1 MKRRLPKLLEVEG
14 VKNKLRFSQSVVVW
28 ILSCE
33 VDTLGHLC
41 RVTAGSL
48 ALDPHLKVHGH
59 LHSALRPIVYRL
71 GDIKALPAGFV
82 NGNQPEEVMVLT
94 ISMHVP

>member
-1 MKRRLPKLLEVEG
+1 MKPRLPKLVKAEG
-14 VKNKLRFSQSVVVW
+14 VKNKLGFSQCVVDW

-33 VDTLGHLC
+33 TDTLGHFS

-48 ALDPHLKVHGH
+48 ALDPHLQVHGH
-59 LHSALRPIVYRL
+59 LHSALRPILHRL
-71 GDIKALPAGFV
+71 GDIKALPAGFM
-82 NGNQPEEVMVLT
+82 NGNQPEEIMIVT